1 MSDLMLKTSLG
12 SEGVGGWKEERRWTM
27 GYRRL
32 LYLFFKY
39 NFNLKKVKKASI
51 RSFLKLCV
59 NANHFIWSV
68 VDL

>member
-1 MSDLMLKTSLG
+1 MIAVS
-12 SEGVGGWKEERRWTM
+12 
-27 GYRRL
+27 
-32 LYLFFKY
+32 FFKY